1 MKDYYSILGVQ
12 KNATQADI
20 KKAYRKLAVKYH
32 PDKNQGD
39 KIAEEKFKEVSKANE
54 VLGNLEKREKYDKWG
69 ENWKQFEGAN
79 QGFDSSQFGNREKE
93 DGQTFYYE
101 GDPSQFFGK
110 GDFSDLFGSYGDLFG
125 NKNFHRKSA
134 GYDVQANMEITLEE
148 AYNGTSRIIQL
159 NNEKLRVTTKP
170 GAYNGQQLR
179 IRNKGGQAVDG
190 GKRGDIY
197 VNIKVLPHKSFELKG
212 NDLIFLADVEI
223 YTAILGGKL
232 SISTLSKK
240 VEMNIPKG
248 TQNNAMLRL
257 KGNGMPVYG
266 KSNQFGDLLVK
277 VNIKVPTDLSTEE
290 LSLYENLQ
298 KLNKQKVKSD

>member
-12 KNATQADI
+12 KNALQEDI

-39 KIAEEKFKEVSKANE
+39 KSAEEKFKEVSEANE
-54 VLGNLEKREKYDKWG
+54 VLGNSEKRKKYDKWG

-79 QGFDSSQFGNREKE
+79 QGFDSSQSGKRKKG

-110 GDFSDLFGSYGDLFG
+110 DDFSDLFGSYGDIFG
-125 NKNFHRKSA
+125 NESFRGKSA
-134 GYDVQANMEITLEE
+134 GHDVRANMEITLEE
-148 AYNGTSRIIQL
+148 AYNGTTRIIQL

-179 IRNKGGQAVDG
+179 IRNKGGQAVNG
-190 GKRGDIY
+190 GERGDIY
-197 VNIKVLPHKSFELKG
+197 VNIKVLPHKSFKRLG

-232 SISTLSKK
+232 SISTLNKK
-240 VEMNIPKG
+240 MEMNVPKG
-248 TQNNAMLRL
+248 TQNNALLRL

-277 VNIKVPTDLSTEE
+277 INIQVPNDLSSEE
-290 LSLYENLQ
+290 LSLYEKLQ
-298 KLNKQKVKSD
+298 DINKQKVKSD